1 MFNYVLLVL
10 NTKNVQIKN
19 VVNHAKLHFQFKI
32 WHFIKVNMII
42 EKVVLV
48 VYLNVSPNPSLWK
61 KDVYNVMKIFSFA
74 LNVLINF
81 IFNQIVHVIYVNG
94 NLCGILMIEFVMNAM
109 KHYAIIILAVTDV
122 IQRSWQQEILLLIF
136 KKFKNTFIN

>member
-1 MFNYVLLVL
+1 
-10 NTKNVQIKN
+10 
-19 VVNHAKLHFQFKI
+19 
-32 WHFIKVNMII
+32 MII

-48 VYLNVSPNPSLWK
+48 VYLNVSPNPSLRK

-94 NLCGILMIEFVMNAM
+94 NLFGILMIEFVMNAM

-122 IQRSWQQEILLLIF
+122 IQRSWQ
-136 KKFKNTFIN
+136 

>member
-1 MFNYVLLVL
+1 
-10 NTKNVQIKN
+10 
-19 VVNHAKLHFQFKI
+19 
-32 WHFIKVNMII
+32 MII

-48 VYLNVSPNPSLWK
+48 VYLNVSPNPSLRK

-122 IQRSWQQEILLLIF
+122 IQRSWQ
-136 KKFKNTFIN
+136 